1 MASPVPCIM
10 SQNSIISDP

>member
-10 SQNSIISDP
+10 SQNSIVSDP

>member
-10 SQNSIISDP
+10 SENSIVSDP